1 MNEIKEWYP
10 LYARDWLTSFDL
22 SFCSLEAKGLLIDLM
37 CMSWENG
44 NPGIITRPA
53 KDIARF
59 LRVSETKLEEL
70 LEELVSRKR
79 VEIDGDLFGKGSIR
93 IQKMIQVGKEQ
104 KEKHQRQVES
114 GKRGAKKRWE
124 NNSPSEEPLAPENG
138 NPMATPW
145 QPYSNPIAIDKSR
158 EDKNKIDK
166 NKIEEGEDAHAC
178 PPPSGSFKYYGKEL
192 LNKINF
198 SRELTTSEK
207 IRWVKTIGRILQD
220 SMGTENPKE
229 TVINI
234 IDRAMKHPK
243 AKHWR
248 ANPEFFLR
256 DYGEFLEEEMCDRGV
271 IEPVKQAA
279 PKVFIQIELMG
290 NEYSQ
295 GFKSQEE
302 CDAFIKKEGLGV
314 IRTVG
319 TTQIYGKEELPC

>member
-1 MNEIKEWYP
+1 MKEIKEWYP
-10 LYARDWLTSFDL
+10 LYARDWLTSIDL
-22 SFCSLEAKGLLIDLM
+22 SLCSLEAKGLLVDLM

-44 NPGIITRPA
+44 NPGIITRHV

-79 VEIDGDLFGKGSIR
+79 IEKDGDLFGEGAIR
-93 IQKMIQVGKEQ
+93 IPRMIIVGKEQ
-104 KEKHQRQVES
+104 KEKHDKQVEG
-114 GKRGAKKRWE
+114 GKKGARGRWG
-124 NNSPSEEPLAPENG
+124 NKPSSQEPLAPRDGVPNG
-138 NPMATPW
+138 LPNGTPMALDK
-145 QPYSNPIAIDKSR
+145 SRVDKSR
-158 EDKNKIDK
+158 EDKSR
-166 NKIEEGEDAHAC
+166 IEEGVDARAC
-178 PPPSGSFKYYGKEL
+178 DPPSGSFKYYGKEL